1 MRIAPSLPFA
11 LLLFLALGLGGA
23 PPAFAQDGEAAS
35 TAGQTPIAE
44 GETAPTFHLTASD
57 GTEFSLQDLEGRKNL
72 VLVFFRG
79 TW

>member
-1 MRIAPSLPFA
+1 MRIAPSLPLA
-11 LLLFLALGLGGA
+11 LLLFLALSLGGA
-23 PPAFAQDGEAAS
+23 LPVVAQDGRTPS
-35 TAGQTPIAE
+35 TPGQTPITE